1 MVPLLIEQIGGPG
14 VSVHGLPASENA
26 DIAGTGNRNGTLD
39 NPIGGIIE
47 PPEGFT
53 TSISRAGH
61 GKPLFLT
68 NLYSATLHALLHFC
82 LLSYEA
88 NAETYTT
95 RGPEPPGTVVA
106 TILPFITAPLF
117 RALNCHVAWGL
128 YWSIIAFNNPAN
140 VRESAVATFT
150 GGRRNAIIRYLQVS
164 PAPASFND
172 RLDNTTTSLSYGSAL
187 QMLQTQDQGQRTSA
201 TLVQDDVG
209 YQLKWLLVS
218 GGEVLRRE
226 TVYDTIAYAMLWTAQ
241 YTEDMRFIGL
251 RSISVPGGRVY
262 VRLESYQVGR
272 WVPMTYGF
280 AATVLKTI
288 PSYLEANAK
297 FEEAF
302 FQVLTPDSKVCG
314 SVGIF
319 IRSHMDDLQTTEPPD
334 PGRVQTS

>member
-1 MVPLLIEQIGGPG
+1 LVG
-14 VSVHGLPASENA
+14 A
-26 DIAGTGNRNGTLD
+26 
-39 NPIGGIIE
+39 IIE

-53 TSISRAGH
+53 MSISRAGH

-95 RGPEPPGTVVA
+95 RGPEPPGAVVA
-106 TILPFITAPLF
+106 TVLPFATAPLF
-117 RALNCHVAWGL
+117 TALNCHVAWGL
-128 YWSIIAFNNPAN
+128 YWSVIAFNNPAN
-140 VRESAVATFT
+140 VKELAVATAT
-150 GGRRNAIIRYLQVS
+150 GGRRNAVIRYLDAS
-164 PAPASFND
+164 PAPEPAPVND
-172 RLDNTTTSLSYGSAL
+172 RLDNTTRSLSHGSAL
-187 QMLQTQDQGQRTSA
+187 QMLQPQDHGQRTPA

-218 GGEVLRRE
+218 GGEALRRE

-241 YTEDMRFIGL
+241 YAEDMRFIGF

-288 PSYLEANAK
+288 PSYLEANAR

-314 SVGIF
+314 SIGIF
-319 IRSHMDDLQTTEPPD
+319 IRSHMDDLQTIEPPD
-334 PGRVQTS
+334 PGRVQAS

>member
-1 MVPLLIEQIGGPG
+1 M
-14 VSVHGLPASENA
+14 
-26 DIAGTGNRNGTLD
+26 
-39 NPIGGIIE
+39 
-47 PPEGFT
+47 
-53 TSISRAGH
+53 SISQAGH

-68 NLYSATLHALLHFC
+68 DLYSATLHALLHFC

-95 RGPEPPGTVVA
+95 RGSQPPGSVVA
-106 TILPFITAPLF
+106 TILPFITAPLYT
-117 RALNCHVAWGL
+117 ALNCHVAWGM
-128 YWSIIAFNNPAN
+128 YWSVIAFNNPAN

-150 GGRRNAIIRYLQVS
+150 GGRRNAVIRYLQAS
-164 PAPASFND
+164 RAPTSVND
-172 RLDNTTTSLSYGSAL
+172 RLDNTTTSLSYDSAL
-187 QMLQTQDQGQRTSA
+187 QMLQANDQGLPPA

-209 YQLKWLLVS
+209 YQLKWVLLP

-241 YTEDMRFIGL
+241 HTEDMRFTGF
-251 RSISVPGGRVY
+251 RSISVPGGRVF
-262 VRLESYQVGR
+262 VRLESYRIGR

-297 FEEAF
+297 FGEAF
-302 FQVLTPDSKVCG
+302 FQVLTPDSRVCG

-319 IRSHMDDLQTTEPPD
+319 IRSNMDDLQTIEPPD
-334 PGRVQTS
+334 PERSRTS